1 MKNAKKPLLFMFAAL
16 LTMNVIAASAL
27 AASTPKAP
35 TDDTVI
41 TPMSEQTQWV
51 YRNNNGVIQKR
62 LWSLTYAVWLT
73 DWINV

>member
-1 MKNAKKPLLFMFAAL
+1 MKITKKPLLFMSAVL

-27 AASTPKAP
+27 AVDTPKAP
-35 TDDTVI
+35 TDETVI
-41 TPMSEQTQWV
+41 TPMSEQFEWV

-62 LWSLTYAVWLT
+62 CWSLTYARWVT

>member
-1 MKNAKKPLLFMFAAL
+1 MKTTKKPLLFLFAAL

-27 AASTPKAP
+27 AVDAPKTP
-35 TDDTVI
+35 TNETVI
-41 TPMSEQTQWV
+41 TTRGEQTEWV

-62 LWSLTYAVWLT
+62 LWSLTYAKWLT